1 MRLSVGI
8 IAALILAAL
17 PAQAANPELAAS
29 VSPYLRQHADDPVHW
44 RAWSPGVLEQA
55 RHDGKLVFLSIGY
68 ASCHFCHK
76 MAEDTFHDPE
86 AAAALNATFVP
97 ILIDR
102 EERPDLD
109 LWFGRVLAAIG
120 GQPGWPMTLF
130 VTPDL
135 VPLFGANFMPPHGDA
150 GGPGLLDVAIPLAAD
165 WANDPGEIRKN
176 AAALAPRLNALAE
189 DASSPAQGDPR
200 DALSTNLALAMDPL
214 YGGFGLEAKFPQ
226 PAALTLLLHQAVRRN
241 DSALLTQVSKTLDQ
255 MAAGGIRDQL
265 GGAFHR
271 YATDRLWLMPHFEI
285 DLALNAALA
294 HLYLEAFQATGRQTY
309 AVIAQEVLDDLIRR
323 LRRPDG
329 TFASGLS
336 ADCDGIEGGCY
347 LWSAEAIQALL
358 PDPAPFL
365 ATYLPPGG
373 GRRVLRV
380 APTALDAATARFAAD
395 RARLLAARAV
405 PARDDKVLT
414 SANALAASAFALA
427 ARVLDRPAYRTV
439 AETILR
445 VIDTTP
451 LRHAQGGDDAVFL
464 DDYAFLIQ
472 ATLDLA
478 EGGGDPAP
486 LDRARVLTKA
496 MTGMFED
503 APGHPLRLAAK
514 DPSGVPPQV
523 MLQEDGLPTGN
534 ASALIDRER
543 LALFRDETPP
553 DAAALHGAAAEAPGL
568 ALAWDWRGDAREIVI
583 IGRANDPGRAA
594 LTAAVNRRLLPGTVF
609 AVLDENAPES
619 GPWPILTA
627 RPLEDGKATAYVCRR
642 LLCQR
647 PVTTAAELAEVL
659 TH

>member
-294 HLYLEAFQATGRQTY
+294 HLYLEAFQATGRQT
-309 AVIAQEVLDDLIRR
+309 
-323 LRRPDG
+323 
-329 TFASGLS
+329 
-336 ADCDGIEGGCY
+336 
-347 LWSAEAIQALL
+347 
-358 PDPAPFL
+358 
-365 ATYLPPGG
+365 
-373 GRRVLRV
+373 
-380 APTALDAATARFAAD
+380 
-395 RARLLAARAV
+395 
-405 PARDDKVLT
+405 
-414 SANALAASAFALA
+414 
-427 ARVLDRPAYRTV
+427 
-439 AETILR
+439 
-445 VIDTTP
+445 
-451 LRHAQGGDDAVFL
+451 
-464 DDYAFLIQ
+464 
-472 ATLDLA
+472 
-478 EGGGDPAP
+478 
-486 LDRARVLTKA
+486 
-496 MTGMFED
+496 
-503 APGHPLRLAAK
+503 
-514 DPSGVPPQV
+514 
-523 MLQEDGLPTGN
+523 
-534 ASALIDRER
+534 
-543 LALFRDETPP
+543 
-553 DAAALHGAAAEAPGL
+553 
-568 ALAWDWRGDAREIVI
+568 
-583 IGRANDPGRAA
+583 
-594 LTAAVNRRLLPGTVF
+594 
-609 AVLDENAPES
+609 
-619 GPWPILTA
+619 
-627 RPLEDGKATAYVCRR
+627 
-642 LLCQR
+642 
-647 PVTTAAELAEVL
+647 
-659 TH
+659 